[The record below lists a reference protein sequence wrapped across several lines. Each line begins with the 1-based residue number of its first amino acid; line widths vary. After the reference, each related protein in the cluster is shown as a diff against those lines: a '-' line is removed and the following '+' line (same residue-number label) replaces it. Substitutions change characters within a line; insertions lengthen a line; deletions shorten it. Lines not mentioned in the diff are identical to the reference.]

1 MPGARRRSWA
11 STSIDYA
18 QADLLELGSI
28 GRQFDVIAS
37 VGVLHHLA
45 DPFAGWR
52 VLLSLLR
59 PGGFMNLG
67 FYSELARRHIVKAR
81 SFVAAHGSSATADEI
96 RRRRQDV
103 LDQRAD
109 FGKTVDLLDFYSM
122 STCRDLL
129 FHAQEHRM
137 TLAGIAAFLRD
148 NGLTFLGFEI
158 DGNVLHAYRRRF
170 ANDPAAT
177 DLAQW
182 QAFETDNP
190 DIFIGMYQFWISEGG
205 VRRQAENCVS
215 DCIWPLCVFFGNGCG
230 RCKFS
235 RNQSL
240 FSSGHKDCADQSIS
254 VTNRSRGR
262 DNGYLLARD
271 RSALSRGESARFRT
285 RVPEHDKACS
295 GCRQTFAG
303 AASGLEFLLCYGGVA
318 SGRHIYP
325 ESLRNFGACAS
336 RCRRHDR
343 GDGGP
348 ETSERRQR
356 QGHE

>member
-1 MPGARRRSWA
+1 VWLLDMPWPAPVAAILTQQISEPDEERQLRAAMPRLTKIDDEVSRLVRDQYEENPYPRWVRIEPAGDSRHIIPYLSQKFPRAAFRRDASKATADVLIAGCGTGQQSIGMAQTLKDARILAVDLSLSSLGYARRKTQELGL
-11 STSIDYA
+11 TSIDYA

-28 GRQFDVIAS
+28 DRQFDVIAS

-67 FYSELARRHIVKAR
+67 FYSELARRNIVKAR

-103 LDQRAD
+103 LDRRAD

-137 TLAGIAAFLRD
+137 TLAGIEAFLRD

-182 QAFETDNP
+182 QVFETDNP
-190 DIFIGMYQFWISEGG
+190 DIFIGMYQFWI
-205 VRRQAENCVS
+205 Q
-215 DCIWPLCVFFGNGCG
+215 
-230 RCKFS
+230 KS
-235 RNQSL
+235 R
-240 FSSGHKDCADQSIS
+240 
-254 VTNRSRGR
+254 
-262 DNGYLLARD
+262 
-271 RSALSRGESARFRT
+271 
-285 RVPEHDKACS
+285 
-295 GCRQTFAG
+295 
-303 AASGLEFLLCYGGVA
+303 
-318 SGRHIYP
+318 
-325 ESLRNFGACAS
+325 
-336 RCRRHDR
+336 
-343 GDGGP
+343 
-348 ETSERRQR
+348 
-356 QGHE
+356 